1 MEKNKKFS
9 RQIFIAFC
17 LLLFAV
23 ASCNNQNNI
32 GMEVLPDGDIIN
44 VRNTVIKEDISSF
57 TYNEDLIR
65 TDEASKS
72 LLGSFTDT
80 LFGNTT
86 IDFAAQF
93 RLFEFPKFGTNAK
106 ADSVKLYMY
115 YRLIYG
121 DTITPQHF
129 KVYELE
135 SALDFD
141 SEYKQ
146 DVDLKSLVYPQIIGE
161 TSYTPKVR
169 LDSTTA
175 DTFYQLITIPID
187 LSLGEKLIE
196 ADSLTM
202 VNNDNFLEYFKGLV
216 IESEKLSGQGG
227 TILSLEASSSS
238 AFQGSALVL
247 YYSNDDEKT
256 STGADS
262 ALVMPY
268 IISKYSARVNR
279 ITHDYTSTPFYEN
292 LNSETT
298 QDSLIYIQA
307 SGGLKSR
314 ILISDLSSWGDSVN
328 TAINKAEL
336 IFQIDTT
343 ASEVHK
349 FIPPTQLLFTIVDS
363 TGVERLPIDYVFSP
377 TFYGGALRA
386 DYTYHFNITQ
396 HLQQIIDGTA
406 ENLGFYLTPAQKNN
420 EAKRVIL
427 KGSTSE
433 TGIKLVITY
442 SKFTN

>member
-1 MEKNKKFS
+1 MKKNKKFS

-17 LLLFAV
+17 LLLFAIT
-23 ASCNNQNNI
+23 SCDNQNNI
-32 GMEVLPDGDIIN
+32 GLEILPDGDLIN
-44 VRNTVIKEDISSF
+44 VRNTVIKEDISSY
-57 TYNEDLIR
+57 TYIEDLIR

-86 IDFAAQF
+86 IDFASQF
-93 RLFEFPKFGTNAK
+93 RLFEFPKFGTNPK
-106 ADSVKLYMY
+106 ADSIKLYLY

-121 DTITPQHF
+121 DTVTPQHF

-135 SALDFD
+135 SALDLD
-141 SEYKQ
+141 AEYKQ
-146 DVDLKSLVYPQIIGE
+146 DVDLKSLAYPQLLGE
-161 TSYTPKVR
+161 TDYIPRVK

-187 LSLGEKLIE
+187 ISLGEKLIE

-202 VNNDNFLEYFKGLV
+202 VNNDKFLAYFKGLL

-247 YYSNDDEKT
+247 YYSNDSVKT

-262 ALVMPY
+262 SLVMPY
-268 IISKYSARVNR
+268 IISQYSARVNR
-279 ITHDYTSTPFYEN
+279 ITHDYSSAPFYGN

-298 QDSLIYIQA
+298 RDSLIYIQA
-307 SGGLKSR
+307 TGGLKSK
-314 ILISDLSSWGDSVN
+314 ILISDLSSWADSVN

-336 IFQIDTT
+336 IFQIDTV

-349 FIPPTQLLFTIVDS
+349 YIPPTQLLFTIVDS

-377 TFYGGALRA
+377 TFYGGALRE

-396 HLQQIIDGTA
+396 HLQQIIDGKA
-406 ENLGFYLTPAQKNN
+406 INLGFYLTPAQKNN

-433 TGIKLVITY
+433 TGIKLSITY